1 MSLDVRTVGD
11 VTIVTPKGML
21 LGGKE
26 TDELQAK
33 IKELAEA
40 ANKKLLINLGQT
52 SFMNSVSLGVLIAA
66 HSNYAKR
73 GAQMKLCAVDKKI
86 QNIFVVT
93 KLSLVFDVYDNEE
106 EALKSLKLSPAPKG
120 RLTAAT

>member
-1 MSLDVRTVGD
+1 MALDVRTVGD
-11 VTIVTPKGML
+11 VTILTPKGML

-26 TDELQAK
+26 TDELQSK

-40 ANKKLLINLGQT
+40 GNKRLLINLGQT
-52 SFMNSVSLGVLIAA
+52 TFMNSVSLGVLIAG

-73 GAQMKLCAVDKKI
+73 EAKLKLCAVDKKI

-93 KLSLVFDVYDNEE
+93 KLSLVFDVYDEE
-106 EALKSLKLSPAPKG
+106 PEALKSF
-120 RLTAAT
+120 

>member
-1 MSLDVRTVGD
+1 MSLEVRTVGD
-11 VTIVTPKGML
+11 VTVLTPKGML

-33 IKELAEA
+33 IRELTEA
-40 ANKKLLINLGQT
+40 GNKKLLINLGQT
-52 SFMNSVSLGVLIAA
+52 TFMNSVSLGVLIAG

-73 GAQMKLCAVDKKI
+73 GAQLKLCQVDKKI

-93 KLSLVFDVYDNEE
+93 RLSLVFETYETEE
-106 EALKSLKLSPAPKG
+106 EATKSFK
-120 RLTAAT
+120 

>member
-1 MSLDVRTVGD
+1 MSLEVRTVGD
-11 VTIVTPKGML
+11 VTVLTPKGML

-40 ANKKLLINLGQT
+40 GNKKLLINLGQT
-52 SFMNSVSLGVLIAA
+52 TFMNSVSLGVLIAG

-73 GAQMKLCAVDKKI
+73 TAKMKLCAVDKKI

-93 KLSLVFDVYDNEE
+93 KLSLVFDVYDSED
-106 EALKSLKLSPAPKG
+106 EALKSFQ
-120 RLTAAT
+120 

>member
-11 VTIVTPKGML
+11 VTILTPKGML

-40 ANKKLLINLGQT
+40 GNRKLLINLGQT
-52 SFMNSVSLGVLIAA
+52 TFMNSVSLGVLIAGHA
-66 HSNYAKR
+66 TYTKRDAKL
-73 GAQMKLCAVDKKI
+73 KLCAVDKKI
-86 QNIFVVT
+86 QSILVVT
-93 KLSLVFDVYDNEE
+93 KLSLVFETYDTED
-106 EALKSLKLSPAPKG
+106 EAVTSFK
-120 RLTAAT
+120 

>member
-11 VTIVTPKGML
+11 VTVLTPKGML

-26 TDELQAK
+26 TDELQGK

-40 ANKKLLINLGQT
+40 GGKKLLINLGQT
-52 SFMNSVSLGVLIAA
+52 TFMNSVSLGVLIAG

-73 GAQMKLCAVDKKI
+73 TAKMKLCAVDKKI

-93 KLSLVFDVYDNEE
+93 KLSLVFDVYDSED
-106 EALKSLKLSPAPKG
+106 EALKSFH
-120 RLTAAT
+120 

>member
-1 MSLDVRTVGD
+1 MSLDVRTSGD
-11 VTIVTPKGML
+11 VTILAPKGML

-40 ANKKLLINLGQT
+40 GNKKLLINLGQT
-52 SFMNSVSLGVLIAA
+52 SFMNSVSLGVLIAG
-66 HSNYAKR
+66 HSSYANR
-73 GAQMKLCAVDKKI
+73 GAQLKLCAVDKKI

-93 KLSLVFDVYDNEE
+93 RLSLVFETYETED
-106 EALKSLKLSPAPKG
+106 EAIKSFK
-120 RLTAAT
+120 

>member
-11 VTIVTPKGML
+11 TTILTPRGML

-26 TDELQAK
+26 TDELQSK
-33 IKELAEA
+33 IKELSEA
-40 ANKKLLINLGQT
+40 GNKKLLINLGQT
-52 SFMNSVSLGVLIAA
+52 TFMNSVSLGVLIAG

-73 GAQMKLCAVDKKI
+73 QAKLKLCNVDKKI

-93 KLSLVFDVYDNEE
+93 KLSLVFDVYDSEE
-106 EALKSLKLSPAPKG
+106 EALK
-120 RLTAAT
+120 TF

>member
-1 MSLDVRTVGD
+1 MDVRTVGD
-11 VTIVTPKGML
+11 ITVLTPKGML

-26 TDELQAK
+26 TDELQGK

-40 ANKKLLINLGQT
+40 GNKKLLINLGQT
-52 SFMNSVSLGVLIAA
+52 TFMNSVSLGVLIAG

-73 GAQMKLCAVDKKI
+73 AARMKLCAVDKKI

-93 KLSLVFDVYDNEE
+93 KLSLVFDVYDSDD
-106 EALKSLKLSPAPKG
+106 EALKSFQ
-120 RLTAAT
+120 

>member
-11 VTIVTPKGML
+11 VTILTPKGML

-26 TDELQAK
+26 TDELQNK

-40 ANKKLLINLGQT
+40 GGRELLINLGQT
-52 SFMNSVSLGVLIAA
+52 TFMNSVSLGVLIAG
-66 HSNYAKR
+66 HTNFAKR
-73 GAQMKLCAVDKKI
+73 DAKMKLCAVDNKI

-93 KLSLVFDVYDNEE
+93 KLSLVFDVYETEE
-106 EALKSLKLSPAPKG
+106 QALASFK
-120 RLTAAT
+120 